1 MSLKQTGLP
10 AQCDW
15 VADSEH
21 PSIAPFSVAALPRI
35 LFGDGALD
43 QLAPELARWGRNVLL
58 VTGGQSFLSGSVWP
72 HLQAQFDDHGLAWTL
87 VRISGEPC
95 PVQIDRVAQRYSGE
109 QFDVVV
115 AIGGGSALD
124 AGKAIAGLLPGHGS
138 VRAYLEGVGTPSDYH
153 GPALPFVAVPTTAGT
168 GSELTR
174 NAVITETG
182 KGGFKKSFRDDRL
195 LARLALVDPRL
206 LETCPPAVMLGN
218 ALDALT
224 QLLES
229 YVSIRASVFT
239 DALARDGLRAFTEGF
254 RPDPEN
260 PVRDYGQL
268 AYAAMLSGICLTQAG
283 LGSVHGFASPL
294 GAFFGIPHGMAC
306 GTMLAVCTELN
317 MGLIRARTPDDRV
330 LLRYEEVAR
339 ILTGKP
345 SSAPAPDLAALL
357 HEWTRTCKVPRLT
370 ELGVRQSDI
379 VSIVAASRGSSMKTN
394 PVVLSDEELASLLTQ
409 RL

>member
-1 MSLKQTGLP
+1 MSNHPTTG
-10 AQCDW
+10 ASG
-15 VADSEH
+15 ADLAADQKTAGV
-21 PSIAPFSVAALPRI
+21 PPFSVAALPRI
-35 LFGDGALD
+35 LFGPGVLD
-43 QLAPELARWGRNVLL
+43 QLAPELARWGQRLL
-58 VTGGQSFLSGSVWP
+58 VVTGGQSFLSGPAWP
-72 HLQAQFDDHGLAWTL
+72 RLQAQFAAHDLDWTL
-87 VRISGEPC
+87 VRIGGEPC
-95 PVQIDRVAQRYSGE
+95 PAQIDKVVHRFSAT

-124 AGKAIAGLLPGHGS
+124 AGKAIAGLLNNQGC
-138 VRAYLEGVGTPSDYH
+138 VRDYLEGVGTPSNYQ

-182 KGGFKKSFRDDRL
+182 ENGFKKSFRDDRL
-195 LARLALVDPRL
+195 LASLAVVDPRL

-218 ALDALT
+218 SLDAVT

-229 YVSIRASVFT
+229 YLSPRASVFT
-239 DALARDGLRAFTEGF
+239 DALALDGLRAFARGF
-254 RPDPEN
+254 RANADN
-260 PVRDYGQL
+260 SVRDYSQL

-317 MGLIRARTPDDRV
+317 IDLIRHRTPGHAALQRYDDVART
-330 LLRYEEVAR
+330 
-339 ILTGKP
+339 LTGTP
-345 SSAPAPDLAALL
+345 PGAAAPDLARLL
-357 HEWTRTCKVPRLT
+357 HQWTADCKVPRLSHW
-370 ELGVRQSDI
+370 GVGTDDI
-379 VSIVAASRGSSMKTN
+379 DRIVAASRGSSMKTN
-394 PVVLSDEELASLLTQ
+394 PVVLSDAELAELLHR

>member
-1 MSLKQTGLP
+1 MSNHPTTGASGVDLT
-10 AQCDW
+10 
-15 VADSEH
+15 ADQKTAGV
-21 PSIAPFSVAALPRI
+21 PSFSVAALPRI
-35 LFGDGALD
+35 LFGPGVLD
-43 QLAPELARWGRNVLL
+43 QLAPELSRWGQRLL
-58 VTGGQSFLSGSVWP
+58 VVTGGQSFLTGPGWP
-72 HLQAQFDDHGLAWTL
+72 HLQAQFAAHDLDWTL

-95 PVQIDRVAQRYSGE
+95 PAQIDKVVHRFSAT

-115 AIGGGSALD
+115 AVGGGSALD
-124 AGKAIAGLLPGHGS
+124 AGKAIAGLLPNHGC
-138 VRAYLEGVGTPSDYH
+138 VRDYLEGVGTPANYK

-182 KGGFKKSFRDDRL
+182 ENGFKKSFRDDRL
-195 LARLALVDPRL
+195 LASLAVIDPRL

-218 ALDALT
+218 SLDAVT

-229 YVSIRASVFT
+229 YLSPRASVFT
-239 DALARDGLRAFTEGF
+239 DALALDGLRAFACGF
-254 RPDPEN
+254 RANADN
-260 PVRDYGQL
+260 PVRDYSQL

-317 MGLIRARTPDDRV
+317 IDLIRRRTPGHPALQRYDDVART
-330 LLRYEEVAR
+330 
-339 ILTGKP
+339 LTGTP
-345 SSAPAPDLAALL
+345 RDAAAPDLARLL
-357 HEWTRTCKVPRLT
+357 HQWTTDCEVPRLSHW
-370 ELGVRQSDI
+370 GVGADDI
-379 VSIVAASRGSSMKTN
+379 DRIVAASRGSSMKTN
-394 PVVLSDEELASLLTQ
+394 PVVLSDSELSELLHR